1 MSNHKVGEEL
11 KQVIKTQ
18 LSNGEP
24 AIVQATYKRLQNEL
38 SDETEII
45 RMMAV
50 CLLVEMSDMMKNNRP
65 FDEQNYTRLLNLL
78 PDEDAL

>member
-1 MSNHKVGEEL
+1 MSNHKIGEEL